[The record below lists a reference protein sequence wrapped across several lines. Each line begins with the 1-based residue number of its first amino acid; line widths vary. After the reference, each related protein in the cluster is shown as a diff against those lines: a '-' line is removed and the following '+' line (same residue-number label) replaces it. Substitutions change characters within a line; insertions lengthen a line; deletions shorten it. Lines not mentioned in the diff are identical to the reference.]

1 MKPLAETVVDVALDF
16 RLPPASVRAWDWMD
30 FKAVLR
36 AYDRRFKEANRAKA
50 RA

>member
-1 MKPLAETVVDVALDF
+1 MAEMVVDVALDF
-16 RLPPASVRAWDWMD
+16 HLPPASVRGWAWMD